1 MNDQEIIDL
10 YFARDERAISET
22 AKSHGAACMR
32 VSMNILANRSD
43 AEECVNDTYL
53 KAWNTIPP
61 ERPNA
66 FRAWLCRV
74 ARNFALMRY
83 RTLHRKKRNCEMEI
97 LYSELEECVP
107 MPEDMSEGADTSA
120 QVLGKHISNFLDTQE
135 KLDRTLFLGR
145 YIHGSTVQALAKA
158 CGMRENTVA
167 VRLHR
172 TREKLRAYLQERG
185 YRI

>member
-32 VSMNILANRSD
+32 ISMNILANRSD

-53 KAWNTIPP
+53 KAWNAIPP

-74 ARNFALMRY
+74 AAILLSCATVLFTAKSATVKWRFCTPSWRNV
-83 RTLHRKKRNCEMEI
+83 
-97 LYSELEECVP
+97 S
-107 MPEDMSEGADTSA
+107 
-120 QVLGKHISNFLDTQE
+120 
-135 KLDRTLFLGR
+135 LFPK
-145 YIHGSTVQALAKA
+145 I
-158 CGMRENTVA
+158 
-167 VRLHR
+167 
-172 TREKLRAYLQERG
+172 
-185 YRI
+185 